1 MGQIYVYEPW
11 PTAVDTMG
19 LCGPLTPTKATC
31 TQEKNGDFRLDIE
44 HPIDDKSKWATLEPG
59 NMIRANVPMRTVPLV
74 QRASYAAY
82 MSAPTRY
89 IVKSGLS
96 SVDRSVM
103 SGRIGGN
110 PNPVRLAILN
120 AGETVYITET
130 PMSSDWSGI
139 AWKGG
144 RGWMLNSA
152 LESAGTVTLGNTRA
166 GTEVALPSP
175 KSRPQL
181 FRIHSI
187 SLSENGVRAVARH
200 VSYDIA
206 GALIS
211 LSLEGMGG
219 ELNVIVPM
227 LNIVEGYAL
236 GAITDHV
243 KAMWYV
249 KDKSYPLSDSDSF
262 GGWSRVGKIEALLG
276 ASNSVVACW
285 KFSILRD
292 NWVYSAIS
300 DPEYASGYVIEY
312 AKNLRGITYDVDT
325 ADVQSALLPVGQTSK
340 GKPLTIPTGTYTV
353 DGVETAVVDGI
364 VQSANDAYPIPHV
377 GVLDL
382 GASVKATG
390 TTGGALN
397 TAYQKMI
404 RAVRAKFA
412 DEQCDLPQVTLN
424 VDFLNLGDSAEF
436 AQYRGLQKL
445 FLLDTLRVK
454 HPSLGIDVT
463 TQVNKT
469 EWDCLTDRYNKI
481 ELGSVRKNYARSRL
495 AGWQIPGLASLRSY
509 VDTISGLI

>member
-1 MGQIYVYEPW
+1 MGALYVYEPW
-11 PTAVDTMG
+11 PDAVDTLG
-19 LCGPLTPTKATC
+19 LCGPLTPTKAVC
-31 TQEKNGDFRLDIE
+31 VQERNGDFRLDIE
-44 HPIDDKSKWATLEPG
+44 HPIDDKGKWATLEPG

-74 QRASYAAY
+74 QQASYAAY

-96 SVDRSVM
+96 SADRSVM

-130 PMSSDWSGI
+130 PMSSEWSGI

-181 FRIHSI
+181 FRIYSI
-187 SLSENGVRAVARH
+187 SLSEDGVRAVARH

-206 GALIS
+206 GSLVS

-219 ELNVIVPM
+219 ELNVIGPM

-243 KAMWYV
+243 RAMWYV
-249 KDKSYPLSDSDSF
+249 KDKSYPLSNSDSF

-285 KFSILRD
+285 KFAVLRD

-312 AKNLRGITYDVDT
+312 AKNLRGITCEVNTSDI
-325 ADVQSALLPVGQTSK
+325 QSALLPVGQTSK
-340 GKPLTIPTGTYTV
+340 GKPLIIPDGTYTV
-353 DGVETAVVDGI
+353 DGVATTVTNGI
-364 VQSANDAYPIPHV
+364 ISSANDNYPTPHIAAY
-377 GVLDL
+377 DL
-382 GASVKATG
+382 GSAVKATG
-390 TTGGALN
+390 TTSGPLTA
-397 TAYQKMI
+397 AYQKMI
-404 RAVRAKFA
+404 RAVRTKFA
-412 DEQCDLPQVTLN
+412 DEQCDLPSITLN
-424 VDFLNLGDSAEF
+424 VDFLHLGDTAEY
-436 AQYRGLQKL
+436 AQYRDLQKL
-445 FLLDTLRVK
+445 FLYDTVRVK
-454 HPSLGIDVT
+454 HPRLGIDVT

-469 EWDCLTDRYNKI
+469 EWDCILDRYNSI
-481 ELGSVRKNYARSRL
+481 ELGSVRRNYARSRV
-495 AGWQIPGLASLRSY
+495 APWQVPGLASLQSY